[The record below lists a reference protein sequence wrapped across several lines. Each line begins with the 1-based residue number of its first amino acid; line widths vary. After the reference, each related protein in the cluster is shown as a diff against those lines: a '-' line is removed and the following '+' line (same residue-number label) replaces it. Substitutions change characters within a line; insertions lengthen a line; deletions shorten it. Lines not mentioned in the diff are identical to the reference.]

1 MKKALVCPI
10 DGVLNVRNSGELQHI
25 KEQFPFRLHIEQ
37 LNHIINS
44 TNCDLIIKSPW
55 AKKWSIEKRQS
66 QWRGWPV
73 LSRGKNR
80 FLKCYV
86 DEEPIEKNY
95 QKYAVL
101 HTEQSDVDNIVSI
114 DPFHGLCPKTS
125 NKAIEL
131 LLA

>member
-55 AKKWSIEKRQS
+55 AKKWSIENLQTLFIACGFRHTIHH
-66 QWRGWPV
+66 
-73 LSRGKNR
+73 L
-80 FLKCYV
+80 V